1 MNLKKWFKFKFLKKN
16 NMNKLKPKVLD
27 CTLRD
32 GGYHNKWNFD
42 IDIINQY
49 LNAMKIAK
57 VDVVEL
63 GFRFLK
69 SDSFLG
75 SCAFSKDNFLETLTI
90 PNSLEVAVMVNCS
103 DLINESGWKNTMKLL
118 FPNHSDKSPVSIVR
132 FACHFKDLEI
142 GLKAGAWASKQG
154 FKVGINL
161 MQICDRSMD
170 ELEEFTNLANKYP
183 VDVLYIADSTG
194 SLKPLDVKQIIKK
207 IKSNWNGDVGVHM
220 HDNLGLALSN
230 SLEGYKEGAIWLDS
244 TVTGMGRGPGNTKTE
259 ELLIELIS
267 EEDINNLLP
276 LLTLVNRHFNKL
288 KSEYG
293 WGTNP
298 FYFLAGKFGIHP
310 TFVQEILSDPR
321 YNEADRLT
329 TINYLK
335 VNPNKKFSIKM
346 LEDSRNFYERKI
358 LGSWHPEDH
367 FSDREVLIIGSGKSV
382 LEHKLAIEQYIRI
395 NKPLVLVLNSK
406 KNIHENLIDFRIA
419 CHPLRIFSDA
429 SKYSDLGSNLIIPSS
444 ILIKTRI
451 KLPNTL
457 KTFDYGFSVQKN
469 KFHFEKNLGI
479 SPNPNVISYA
489 LLVSASGKSK
499 NIIIAGIDGYSDGDS
514 RNYELELLFELY
526 KNNELT
532 PKISSITDTR
542 FNLEINSVY
551 NQI

>member
-1 MNLKKWFKFKFLKKN
+1 
-16 NMNKLKPKVLD
+16 MNKIKPKVLD

-32 GGYHNKWNFD
+32 GGYYNKWNFD

-75 SCAFSKDNFLETLTI
+75 SCAFSKDNFLENLTI
-90 PNSLEVAVMVNCS
+90 PSSLEVAVMVNCS

-118 FPNHSDKSPVSIVR
+118 FPNQSDKSPVSIIR
-132 FACHFKDLEI
+132 FACHFKDLET
-142 GLKAGAWASKQG
+142 GLKASAWAHEKG
-154 FKVGINL
+154 YKVGVNL
-161 MQICDRSMD
+161 MQISDRTMD
-170 ELEEFTNLANKYP
+170 EIEEFTSLANEYP

-194 SLKPLDVKQIIKK
+194 SLKPTDVKRIIKK

-230 SLEGYKEGAIWLDS
+230 SLEGYNEGAIWLDS

-259 ELLIELIS
+259 ELLIELNS
-267 EEDINNLLP
+267 ENDIDTVLP

-288 KSEYG
+288 KSQYG

-310 TFVQEILSDPR
+310 TFVQEILTDPR

-329 TINYLK
+329 TIKYLK

-346 LEDSRNFYERKI
+346 LEDSRNFYDKKI
-358 LGSWHPEDH
+358 LGNWNPMET
-367 FSDREVLIIGSGKSV
+367 FSEREVLIVGSGKSV
-382 LEHKLAIEQYIRI
+382 LEHKLAIEQFII
-395 NKPLVLVLNSK
+395 KNKPLVLVLNSK
-406 KNIHENLIDFRIA
+406 KIINEDLIDFRIA
-419 CHPLRIFSDA
+419 CHPLRVFSDS
-429 SKYSDLGSNLIIPSS
+429 SKYSELGSNLIIPSS
-444 ILIKTRI
+444 ILNKTGIKF
-451 KLPNTL
+451 PSTL
-457 KTFDYGFSVQKN
+457 KTYDYGFSVQKN
-469 KFHFEKNLGI
+469 KFHFEDNIGI
-479 SPNPNVISYA
+479 SPSPSVISYA
-489 LLVSASGKSK
+489 LLVCSSGRAN
-499 NIIIAGIDGYSDGDS
+499 NILLAGIDGYSHGDS
-514 RNYELELLFELY
+514 RNHELELLFDLY
-526 KNNELT
+526 DNNEYT
-532 PKISSITDTR
+532 PKISAITDTR

-551 NQI
+551 NHI